1 MGITALMGVKYK
13 AISKSEAFVV
23 AHNDKIP
30 KWMEANQLA
39 S

>member
-1 MGITALMGVKYK
+1 MGITAFLGVKYK

-23 AHNDKIP
+23 DGG